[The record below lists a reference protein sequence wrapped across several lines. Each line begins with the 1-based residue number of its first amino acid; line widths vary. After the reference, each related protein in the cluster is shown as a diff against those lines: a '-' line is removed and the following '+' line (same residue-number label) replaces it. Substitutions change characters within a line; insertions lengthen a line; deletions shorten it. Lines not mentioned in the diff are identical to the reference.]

1 MIERICPKCR
11 IPMNGERCS
20 NPDCGSLTQMTSKIY
35 WCDECNI
42 PIFDMDCPLCTSK
55 GRYIASDIRPVF
67 PEENMLISLILTGDA
82 LHYQKSAAWYGNNN
96 YIIDGKKVKYRFQ
109 P

>member
-1 MIERICPKCR
+1 
-11 IPMNGERCS
+11 MNGERCS

-42 PIFDMDCPLCTSK
+42 PIFDMDCPICTSK

-67 PEENMLISLILTGDA
+67 PEERLLLEIILE
-82 LHYQKSAAWYGNNN
+82 
-96 YIIDGKKVKYRFQ
+96 KKICLFL
-109 P
+109 